1 MRVRSAASRVV
12 SSASSF
18 SLASVATRRTWSSE
32 MDMSAAINT
41 RIPWPQKPVFMP
53 SQSLTARRRCGE
65 AVRVTVTNRK
75 GGSAAGRTPAM
86 ASSSRKS
93 TTAATRR
100 HPASAVAGRDLT
112 GFVAGSSADAPRD
125 PRHRF
130 GAFGE
135 DKAAEFL
142 RRRGFEVLA
151 RNVRTAYGEID
162 IVAMDGA
169 TVVFIEVKSR
179 RSRGGLEAV
188 DARKRKRL
196 SRLALAFLARAGWLD
211 R

>member
-1 MRVRSAASRVV
+1 M
-12 SSASSF
+12 
-18 SLASVATRRTWSSE
+18 
-32 MDMSAAINT
+32 
-41 RIPWPQKPVFMP
+41 
-53 SQSLTARRRCGE
+53 
-65 AVRVTVTNRK
+65 TVTKRK
-75 GGSAAGRTPAM
+75 TGTAGRSYPEGA
-86 ASSSRKS
+86 
-93 TTAATRR
+93 
-100 HPASAVAGRDLT
+100 
-112 GFVAGSSADAPRD
+112 VAGSSADAPRD

-135 DKAAEFL
+135 EKAAEYL
-142 RRRGFEVLA
+142 RRRGFEILA

-162 IVAMDGA
+162 IVARDGA

-211 R
+211 RPARFDVVAVASDGACTHVANAFDCGPT

>member
-1 MRVRSAASRVV
+1 
-12 SSASSF
+12 
-18 SLASVATRRTWSSE
+18 
-32 MDMSAAINT
+32 
-41 RIPWPQKPVFMP
+41 MP
-53 SQSLTARRRCGE
+53 FVSLTARPCRGE
-65 AVRVTVTNRK
+65 ARVVTVT
-75 GGSAAGRTPAM
+75 
-86 ASSSRKS
+86 SRKS
-93 TTAATRR
+93 SSPGRR
-100 HPASAVAGRDLT
+100 YPEDAVAGR
-112 GFVAGSSADAPRD
+112 SADAPRD

-135 DKAAEFL
+135 DRAAEYL
-142 RRRGFEVLA
+142 RRRGFEILA

-162 IVAMDGA
+162 IVARDGA

-211 R
+211 RPARFDVIAVASDGACTHVANAFDCAPT